1 MGNLSEMRNLANF
14 DFNFEKNNQREKKNQ
29 ETLSRKARFKQD
41 SFKFHLLFE
50 EMWTLILRLG
60 V

>member
-29 ETLSRKARFKQD
+29 ETLSRKARIKQD